1 MFLRFDTKS
10 MIHKIK
16 ICTSSNFKMS
26 ALAQLRE
33 WRDRPQSGIKYW
45 QIIHLTKDLY
55 LEYTR
60 NFQNPIIKIKIIFK
74 VKMIWTD
81 TSPKRY
87 TDEKKKS
94 IWENT
99 KYH

>member
-16 ICTSSNFKMS
+16 IWTSSNFKMS
-26 ALAQLRE
+26 ALAKLRE

-60 NFQNPIIKIKIIFK
+60 NFQNAIIKRKIIFK
-74 VKMIWTD
+74 VKMIWID
-81 TSPKRY
+81 TSPNTY
-87 TDEKKKS
+87 TDKKK
-94 IWENT
+94 
-99 KYH
+99 KYMRKY